1 MANLTPFEE
10 KIHEAMLAFFAQMT
24 DDRML
29 DCLAAQ
35 EMRICMLE
43 LGLTI

>member
-10 KIHEAMLAFFAQMT
+10 KIQEAMYAFFAQMV

-43 LGLTI
+43 LGLTV